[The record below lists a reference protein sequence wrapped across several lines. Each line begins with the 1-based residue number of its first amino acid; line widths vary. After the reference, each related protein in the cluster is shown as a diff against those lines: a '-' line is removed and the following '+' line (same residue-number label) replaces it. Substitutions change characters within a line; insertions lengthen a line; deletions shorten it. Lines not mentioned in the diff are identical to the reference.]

1 MSIPE
6 IDHNSD
12 ESSVNSA
19 DYNDQLAD
27 KITTLAGQINAAN
40 YRFLKLI
47 AEFDRREAW
56 SAAGIRSCA
65 HWLNWKCGIAM
76 SAARERVRV
85 ARALDGLPGINGAF
99 EKGELSFS
107 KVRAMTR
114 VATEKN
120 ESRLLMIA
128 EYGTAQHMEV
138 LVRAYRKVSRCDS
151 GSDGGSYDGSSCDGY
166 DELGKTAEKRD
177 EERDDLQKEHRMV
190 SCYQDDEG
198 MWIIHAKLPAEEGGL
213 LVKVLN
219 ELGDQFA
226 DSADVID
233 YAHLKSAKSVS
244 AETFSPDSDG
254 YSYKPDKLSFPQ
266 RRADALVALSEHYLA
281 SNKDTS
287 SNLFAAKAADRCQ
300 LVLHVQAGDGAN
312 QQDTNL
318 DANLGGRWLLPD
330 AARRLACDAG
340 LLVVREDSAGNVL
353 DIGRRSRI
361 IPIAMSRALA
371 IRDGGCQFP
380 GCCENRYI
388 EGHHI
393 KHWADGGE
401 TKLDNLVT
409 LCRYHH
415 RELHRGAYFLSVN
428 PVSSK
433 EQGDG
438 KAVHFRE
445 RLCFSTVDRYFDS
458 PINRTEDFVIAAN
471 PAEFTCAC
479 CGFSELEKR
488 LEEDVSEVITATTA
502 VTKWSGESMDLSMV
516 IAGLLWSEG
525 GRAGLG

>member
-12 ESSVNSA
+12 EPSGISSASSSASSSFSSA

-27 KITTLAGQINAAN
+27 KITTLAGQINAAE

-47 AEFDRREAW
+47 AEFDLRDGWA
-56 SAAGIRSCA
+56 AAGIRSCA
-65 HWLNWKCGIAM
+65 HWLNWKCGLSM
-76 SAARERVRV
+76 GTAREKVRV
-85 ARALDGLPGINGAF
+85 ARALDGLPAINSDF

-114 VATEKN
+114 VATEQN
-120 ESRLLMIA
+120 ESQLLMIA
-128 EYGTAQHMEV
+128 QYGTAQHVEV
-138 LVRAYRKVSRCDS
+138 LVRAFRTVTRSDELAKEDS
-151 GSDGGSYDGSSCDGY
+151 GKSEDTCDK
-166 DELGKTAEKRD
+166 DRD
-177 EERDDLQKEHRMV
+177 QLQRENRSV

-198 MWIIHAKLPAEEGGL
+198 MWIIQAKLPAEEGGL
-213 LVKVLN
+213 LVKVLK

-226 DSADVID
+226 ESAI
-233 YAHLKSAKSVS
+233 LSENEKSVP
-244 AETFSPDSDG
+244 AGTETFQPSEDIAGNSVIL
-254 YSYKPDKLSFPQ
+254 DKITFPQ

-281 SNKDTS
+281 TS
-287 SNLFAAKAADRCQ
+287 DFSSSKAAERCQ
-300 LVLHVQAGDGAN
+300 LVLHVHAGEGIK
-312 QQDTNL
+312 Q
-318 DANLGGRWLLPD
+318 DANLDGRWLLPD

-340 LLVVREDSAGNVL
+340 LLVVKEDDAGNVL

-361 IPIAMSRALA
+361 ISPAMSRALA

-380 GCCENRYI
+380 GCCETRYV

-415 RELHRGAYFLSVN
+415 RELHRGAFFLSVKPSAKPSVN
-428 PVSSK
+428 S
-433 EQGDG
+433 
-438 KAVHFRE
+438 KAVHFRK
-445 RLCFSTVDRYFDS
+445 RLCFSTMDDYLNS
-458 PINRTEDFVIAAN
+458 PINRFVKTGSSKHVITAN
-471 PAEFTCAC
+471 PATFTCAC
-479 CGFSELEKR
+479 CDFSELEKR
-488 LEEDVSEVITATTA
+488 LADDVSEVITAQTA
-502 VTKWSGESMDLSMV
+502 VTRWTGERMDLSMAV
-516 IAGLLWSEG
+516 DGLLWASY